1 MVELENRYVITSN
14 RESGFG
20 RYDVMMEPRDLNET
34 AMILEFKV
42 QDRKEKDLDDTAR
55 SALHQ
60 IEERDYAA
68 SLEAKESAEKE
79 FINMDLPFREKGID
93 CKWRVI
99 SKGTAYIR
107 YQRSGERNPA

>member
-20 RYDVMMEPRDLNET
+20 RYDVMMEPRDLNEM

-55 SALHQ
+55 SALRQ

-68 SLEAKESAEKE
+68 SLEAK
-79 FINMDLPFREKGID
+79 GISRNGFAFQG
-93 CKWRVI
+93 KKVLI
-99 SKGTAYIR
+99 VN
-107 YQRSGERNPA
+107 GE